1 MKCNKWNGS
10 ISDWRKSCEKL
21 AKNKRAIKVPVR
33 LVRARATLTELEVA
47 PVANEKEE
55 LLAWPFAVM
64 ERVPEKAFP
73 VGFASRIVVPDDVA

>member
-1 MKCNKWNGS
+1 M
-10 ISDWRKSCEKL
+10 
-21 AKNKRAIKVPVR
+21 
-33 LVRARATLTELEVA
+33 RARATLTELEVA

-73 VGFASRIVVPDDVA
+73 VGFARRIVVPDDVA